1 MKTNKR
7 LNKILQII
15 GLICVAIL
23 TILVYTS
30 NSVLNKGEVISISSN
45 NLLFIILF
53 IAIFVVGYL
62 ILDKVNDIK
71 VKRDTKIIIYATL
84 LMLYLIAQI
93 LFINLIRSS
102 PLFDQYEV
110 YNDAKI
116 IAEGNIDELI
126 KNEYLQIYPHQT
138 TLITFFAFIFKIC
151 GSTNVFI
158 LQYLNAIANTF
169 TVLGL

>member
-15 GLICVAIL
+15 GLICIAIL

-126 KNEYLQIYPHQT
+126 KMNIYK
-138 TLITFFAFIFKIC
+138 FIHIK
-151 GSTNVFI
+151 
-158 LQYLNAIANTF
+158 LH
-169 TVLGL
+169 